1 VLGTTALLLDSG
13 LSAVQADCSSLIWL
27 ELTTDVETIKTASTD
42 LLRIIND
49 ILDFSKVSADFPPSD
64 TQIESNKLEI
74 DIAPFSLRKV
84 VESTI
89 ELVLTFIQS

>member
-1 VLGTTALLLDSG
+1 
-13 LSAVQADCSSLIWL
+13 
-27 ELTTDVETIKTASTD
+27 

-49 ILDFSKVSADFPPSD
+49 ILDFSKVSVDFPPSD